1 MDICLSEAVDDMSH
15 EYEQWLHDMWSHED
29 TINEARREAA
39 REAAREEGNE

>member
-1 MDICLSEAVDDMSH
+1 MDICLSEADMTH

-39 REAAREEGNE
+39 REEGNE